1 MARDGLLREGH
12 VSIAP
17 VERHGKSAAGARM
30 AHSPGF
36 VSLEAQV
43 APPMTENAPLPLA
56 GIRVLEFCQTIMGPS
71 CGLVLADLGADVI
84 KVEPAPDG
92 DKTRR
97 LPGFA
102 AGFFGGFNRNKRSL
116 AVDLKSERGRDVV
129 HRLAVGADVVIE
141 NYAPGT
147 MERLGCGCKTLREIN
162 PGLIFAS
169 LKGFLSGPY
178 ENRPALDEV
187 VQFMAGLA
195 YMTGPPGRPLR
206 AGTSIIDIM
215 GGSYAVIA
223 ILCALKERETTGK
236 GQFVKSAL
244 FESTAFLMSQ
254 HMAGISA
261 AGREPQPMP
270 ARARAWAIYETFET
284 GDGEQV
290 FIGITSDNHWRA
302 WCGHFGWAD
311 ELADPLNATNESRV
325 VQGDRLAARVADI
338 VKVRPLAEM
347 TAILEEIAVPFSPVA
362 KPVDLFDDPQLNH
375 EGRLLDVRLPGGPA
389 TRLPRLPVEIGVHDF
404 GLRRQPPGVGEQTS
418 EILAEAGFDEAEI
431 AALAADGAITR

>member
-1 MARDGLLREGH
+1 
-12 VSIAP
+12 
-17 VERHGKSAAGARM
+17 
-30 AHSPGF
+30 
-36 VSLEAQV
+36 
-43 APPMTENAPLPLA
+43 MTETAPLPLA

-71 CGLVLADLGADVI
+71 CGLVLADLGADVV
-84 KVEPAPDG
+84 KVEPAPGG

-116 AVDLKSERGRDVV
+116 AVDLKSDRGRAVV
-129 HRLAVGADVVIE
+129 HRLGGSADIVIE

-147 MERLGCGCKTLREIN
+147 MERLGCGWETLSRIN
-162 PGLIFAS
+162 PRLVFAS

-206 AGTSIIDIM
+206 AGASIIDIM
-215 GGSYAVIA
+215 GGSYAVIG
-223 ILCALKERETTGK
+223 ILCALKEREATGR

-284 GDGEQV
+284 GDGEQL

-302 WCGHFGWAD
+302 WCRHFGWAD
-311 ELADPLNATNESRV
+311 ELADPRNASNESRV
-325 VQGDRLAARVADI
+325 AEGDRLAARIAGI
-338 VKVRPLAEM
+338 VRARPLAEM
-347 TAILEEIAVPFSPVA
+347 TAVLEEIAVPFSPVA
-362 KPVDLFDDPQLNH
+362 RPAQLFDDPQLNH
-375 EGRLLDVRLPGGPA
+375 AGRLLEVQLQ
-389 TRLPRLPVEIGVHDF
+389 IGRAHV
-404 GLRRQPPGVGEQTS
+404 
-418 EILAEAGFDEAEI
+418 
-431 AALAADGAITR
+431 

>member
-1 MARDGLLREGH
+1 
-12 VSIAP
+12 
-17 VERHGKSAAGARM
+17 
-30 AHSPGF
+30 
-36 VSLEAQV
+36 
-43 APPMTENAPLPLA
+43 MTENAPLPLA

-116 AVDLKSERGRDVV
+116 AVDLKSDRGRAVV
-129 HRLAVGADVVIE
+129 HRLAAGVDVVIE

-147 MERLGCGCKTLREIN
+147 MERLGCGWETLRDIN
-162 PGLIFAS
+162 PRLIFAS

-215 GGSYAVIA
+215 GGSYAVIG
-223 ILCALKERETTGK
+223 ILCALKEREATGR

-261 AGREPQPMP
+261 TGREPQPMP

-311 ELADPLNATNESRV
+311 ELADPRNATNESRV
-325 VQGDRLAARVADI
+325 VEGDRIAARIAEV
-338 VKVRPLAEM
+338 VKARTLAEM

-362 KPVDLFDDPQLNH
+362 RPVHLFDDPQLNH
-375 EGRLLDVRLPGGPA
+375 EGRLLDVQLPGGPA
-389 TRLPRLPVEIGVHDF
+389 TRLPRLPVEIGAHDF
-404 GLRRQPPGVGEQTS
+404 SLRRQPPAVGEQTG

-431 AALAADGAITR
+431 AALAAEGAITQ

>member
-1 MARDGLLREGH
+1 
-12 VSIAP
+12 
-17 VERHGKSAAGARM
+17 
-30 AHSPGF
+30 
-36 VSLEAQV
+36 
-43 APPMTENAPLPLA
+43 MTENAPLPLA

-116 AVDLKSERGRDVV
+116 AVDLKSDRGGEVV
-129 HRLAVGADVVIE
+129 HRLAASVDVAIE

-147 MERLGCGCKTLREIN
+147 MERLGCGWETLRDIN
-162 PGLIFAS
+162 PRLIFAS

-195 YMTGPPGRPLR
+195 YMTGPPGQPLR

-215 GGSYAVIA
+215 GGSYAVIG

-261 AGREPQPMP
+261 TGREPQPMP

-284 GDGEQV
+284 GDGAQV
-290 FIGITSDNHWRA
+290 FIGITSDNHWRSVRA
-302 WCGHFGWAD
+302 F
-311 ELADPLNATNESRV
+311 
-325 VQGDRLAARVADI
+325 RLGGRTG
-338 VKVRPLAEM
+338 RP
-347 TAILEEIAVPFSPVA
+347 
-362 KPVDLFDDPQLNH
+362 PQRH
-375 EGRLLDVRLPGGPA
+375 KREPRGPGGPA
-389 TRLPRLPVEIGVHDF
+389 RRPHRGSRQGAHARRDDGHTGADRGALLA
-404 GLRRQPPGVGEQTS
+404 RRQAGGPVRRS
-418 EILAEAGFDEAEI
+418 AAEP
-431 AALAADGAITR
+431 